1 MKVVQIG
8 AYKVTIGTD
17 SRRRSL
23 HGTQHNPTFIVNEL
37 CWDDGGLRRRRIKLF
52 HLIIYIA
59 LSCALNLLF
68 FSTLSF
74 SFLSTFVLS
83 FM

>member
-23 HGTQHNPTFIVNEL
+23 HGTQHNPTFIVNEFVL
-37 CWDDGGLRRRRIKLF
+37 GRRRVKEKKSKIIPSN
-52 HLIIYIA
+52 HLY
-59 LSCALNLLF
+59 S
-68 FSTLSF
+68 S
-74 SFLSTFVLS
+74 
-83 FM
+83 